1 MKKNVTGRAFWIV
14 QVLGW
19 TMYSLSSFVT
29 TFDIS
34 LRYKS
39 YAFVATMIIGIS
51 VTSVLRYYLK
61 QYSILDNFNGKALRK
76 TAMAVLLSCIAYFLL
91 AYPISYI
98 YELFYE
104 YTPGEKEMIDTL
116 DNPILM
122 MISSSIAI
130 FLWLALYY
138 TIKIFIRKNKNKLEQ
153 MELNTTLKEAQLN
166 VLKGQ
171 VNPHFMFNSLNN
183 IRGLMLEDVDKSQE
197 MISKLSEMLQYAL
210 AKNTVDAIPL
220 EEEMEMVENYI
231 ALSKIQMEDRLHYV
245 EEIAPE
251 TLQTPIPPMIIQLL
265 VENAAKHGIAN
276 LKDGGTISVK
286 TKKEDQDLFITVTN
300 TGKLRIAKGSTQLG
314 LKNIRQRLRLLH
326 GQKATFS
333 LEEKEGA
340 VIANIK
346 IPLS

>member
-1 MKKNVTGRAFWIV
+1 MKKFLSNNIFWVLQFCGWSLFIVTIQF
-14 QVLGW
+14 LGDKELSVSKYVYDISTSIFVIITATSMLRW
-19 TMYSLSSFVT
+19 MLKKSKFSLSPFT
-29 TFDIS
+29 LLDFFK
-34 LRYKS
+34 L
-39 YAFVATMIIGIS
+39 F
-51 VTSVLRYYLK
+51 L
-61 QYSILDNFNGKALRK
+61 SI
-76 TAMAVLLSCIAYFLL
+76 
-91 AYPISYI
+91 
-98 YELFYE
+98 
-104 YTPGEKEMIDTL
+104 
-116 DNPILM
+116 
-122 MISSSIAI
+122 SIAAFI
-130 FLWLALYY
+130 FYGLLELAEVYEVKFFGKEDDQLNYDFWVIYIVVFFFIATWTALY
-138 TIKIFIRKNKNKLEQ
+138 IFIKVFRRLNQQKIERL
-153 MELNTTLKEAQLN
+153 ELNGALKEAQLN
-166 VLKGQ
+166 TLKGQ
-171 VNPHFMFNSLNN
+171 INPHFMFNSLNN
-183 IRGLMLEDVDKSQE
+183 IRGLMLEDVEKSRE

-220 EEEMEMVENYI
+220 EEELEMVENYI

-245 EEIAPE
+245 EEIAPD

-286 TKKEDQDLFITVTN
+286 TKKENQNLFITVTN